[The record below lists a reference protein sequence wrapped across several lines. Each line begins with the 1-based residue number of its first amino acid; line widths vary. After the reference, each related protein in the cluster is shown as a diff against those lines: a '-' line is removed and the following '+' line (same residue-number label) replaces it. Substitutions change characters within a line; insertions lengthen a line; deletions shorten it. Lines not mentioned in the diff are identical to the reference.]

1 VKLGLF
7 LALFSDL
14 PLEEALDAA
23 ASAGCEC
30 VEIAS
35 RAGSRHC
42 RPAELVADTPARA
55 RFVEAVA
62 ARGLEISA
70 LSCHGNP
77 VHPRPEIASADD
89 RDFRDTV
96 RLAAELGVET
106 VITFSGCPGESEHSL
121 HPSWITCSWPTEF
134 PEVLEWQ
141 WQERVMPYWAEAAT
155 FARDHGVRVAIEPH
169 PGFVVYNTASVLRLR
184 AAAGAVVGVNFDP
197 SHLFWQAMDPLV
209 CVPALAGAI
218 FHVHAKDTAF
228 DEHNLVLNGVLE
240 PLPSS
245 RPAERS
251 WSFRSVGEGHPVPFW
266 RDLAQALQDAG
277 YDGALSIE
285 HEDPLLSREDGLAVA
300 VATLREALGG

>member
-1 VKLGLF
+1 VKIGLF
-7 LALFSDL
+7 LALYSDL

-23 ASAGCEC
+23 VAAGCEA

-42 RPAELVADTPARA
+42 RPAELLADADARA
-55 RFVEAVA
+55 AFAAAVSN
-62 ARGLEISA
+62 RGLEISA

-77 VHPRPEIASADD
+77 IHPQGDVAEAAD

-96 RLAAELGVET
+96 RLAADLGLPT
-106 VITFSGCPGESEHSL
+106 VVTFSGCPGESEHSL

-141 WQERVMPYWAEAAT
+141 WEKRVLPYWAEASA
-155 FARDHGVRVAIEPH
+155 FARDHGIRVAIEPH
-169 PGFVVYNTASVLRLR
+169 PGFVVYNTASMLRLR
-184 AAAGAVVGVNFDP
+184 GAVGETVGVNFDP
-197 SHLFWQAMDPLV
+197 SHLFWQGMDPLA

-228 DEHNLVLNGVLE
+228 DPANLALNGVLE
-240 PLPSS
+240 PLPSD
-245 RPAERS
+245 RPADRS
-251 WSFRSVGEGHPVPFW
+251 WSFRSVGEGHPAPFW
-266 RDLAQALQDAG
+266 RELAIALEAGG

-300 VATLREALGG
+300 VSTLREAFDA

>member
-1 VKLGLF
+1 MKIGLF

-23 ASAGCEC
+23 AAAGCEA

-35 RAGSRHC
+35 TARSRHC
-42 RPAELVADTPARA
+42 RPAELLEDA
-55 RFVEAVA
+55 A
-62 ARGLEISA
+62 ARGRFAAAAAERGLELSA

-77 VHPRPEIASADD
+77 VHPRAEVADAAD

-96 RLAAELGVET
+96 RLAAEVGVGT
-106 VITFSGCPGESEHSL
+106 VVTFSGCPGESERSL
-121 HPSWITCSWPTEF
+121 HPSWITCSWPTEY

-141 WQERVMPYWAEAAT
+141 WQERVLPYWAEASA
-155 FARDHGVRVAIEPH
+155 FARERGIRVAIEPH
-169 PGFVVYNTASVLRLR
+169 PGFVVYNTASMVRLR
-184 AAAGAVVGVNFDP
+184 EEAGGAVGVNFDP
-197 SHLFWQAMDPLV
+197 SHLFWQGMDPLA
-209 CVPALAGAI
+209 CVAALAGAI

-228 DEHNLVLNGVLE
+228 DAGNLAVNGVLE
-240 PLPSS
+240 PVPSD
-245 RPAERS
+245 RPADRS

-266 RDLAQALQDAG
+266 HDLAHALQGAG

-300 VATLREALGG
+300 VATLREALDA